1 MLSNESFTGFA
12 ALTER
17 QALADY
23 PSTARCRLSEGQEW
37 LDSLRSET
45 RLTTR
50 FGWRGRVRLCDS
62 AAAGSDGGVP
72 SSVVSCYVGWHKPPI
87 HEYLCE
93 ATNLQINFSTSLWGR
108 WSRRKPKQPLAR
120 RGALRGRCELQK
132 GALPVQWPEET
143 HRERIFGEDA
153 FLGPGFVAQAEP
165 LRCERRVRH
174 PVLLHVRGDTW
185 NPFHATEELFNNF
198 LTLLVHNVSAADV
211 QLIVAD
217 RKREGALFPLWQA
230 AFSPNHKLTRLDDW
244 RGGAVCFDRLLT
256 PMPHAACKVCNPIG
270 APARC
275 GRSPLVSLYA
285 DFALRGFGLPPVTS
299 APPGGGS
306 CGAPVHV
313 TWITRR
319 KKNLSGKML
328 RGLPPELEEAALAAV
343 PRRAALPAG
352 AAASDVGGGGGA
364 GGAPAADVHVRMVD
378 FGTLDVAEQFALA
391 RRTSV
396 MVGMHGA
403 ALTHQI
409 LMAPGGAVVEMNQ
422 AGNYHYANFAS
433 RAGHLHF
440 ATRAPRGGGGGK
452 KSPDRIVQDIVKAV
466 EHVVRT
472 RCAARAGSAP

>member
-1 MLSNESFTGFA
+1 MLPTNQSLP
-12 ALTER
+12 ALTEQ
-17 QALADY
+17 QALAHY

-62 AAAGSDGGVP
+62 AAAAIDGTP

-93 ATNLQINFSTSLWGR
+93 AKNLQINFSASMWSQ

-120 RGALRGRCELQK
+120 RGALRGRCELK
-132 GALPVQWPEET
+132 KLALPVQWPQET
-143 HRERIFGEDA
+143 HRKRIFGEDA

-174 PVLLHVRGDTW
+174 PVLLHTRGDTW

-230 AFSPNHKLTRLDDW
+230 AFSPNHRLTRLDDW
-244 RGGAVCFDRLLT
+244 RSRGAVCFDRLLT
-256 PMPHAACKVCNPIG
+256 AMPHAACKVCNPIG
-270 APARC
+270 APAKC
-275 GRSPLVSLYA
+275 GRSPIVSLYA

-306 CGAPVHV
+306 CGAPVYV

-328 RGLPPELEEAALAAV
+328 RGLPPEFEEAALATV
-343 PRRAALPAG
+343 PRRASLPG
-352 AAASDVGGGGGA
+352 VPASGEGVGGGV

-396 MVGMHGA
+396 LVGMHGA

-409 LMAPGGAVVEMNQ
+409 LMAPGGAVVEMNPG
-422 AGNYHYANFAS
+422 GNYHYANFAS
-433 RAGHLHF
+433 RAGHMHLV
-440 ATRAPRGGGGGK
+440 TQGPGRGGRR
-452 KSPDRIVQDIVKAV
+452 SPDKVVKDIVTAV
-466 EHVVRT
+466 EHVMRT
-472 RCAARAGSAP
+472 RCAPLAASTP